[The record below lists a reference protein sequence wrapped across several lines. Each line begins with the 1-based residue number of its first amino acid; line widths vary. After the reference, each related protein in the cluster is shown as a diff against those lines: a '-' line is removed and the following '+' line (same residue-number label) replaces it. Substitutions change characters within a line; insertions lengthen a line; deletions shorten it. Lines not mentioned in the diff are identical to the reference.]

1 MYVITGA
8 TGHTGKTA
16 TDKLLATGAKV
27 RVIGRDAKRLEQFAR
42 QGAEAVVADMT
53 DASALERAFSGARA
67 VYAVMPPDISAPDV
81 RAYQEKVTDS
91 LAAAIRNNGIAY
103 AVALSSTGAD
113 KTYGTG
119 PVLGVHGLEK
129 KLEAIAGLNA
139 LSLRCGYFME
149 NLLPQIGIIQSLG
162 FMAGPVRAD
171 VPLPMIATSDIG
183 AVAAESLAKLDFVGK
198 QTRELLGARH
208 VTYTEAAKIIGNAIG
223 KPDLTYRQLPGSVLK
238 PAMMQ
243 MGMSSNMVDLLLEMS
258 EALNTGHMKSEEP
271 RSARNTTATTLE
283 TFVAEVFAPA
293 YRGKAAGA
301 STA

>member
-8 TGHTGKTA
+8 TGHTGKVA
-16 TDKLLATGAKV
+16 TEKLLATGAKV
-27 RVIGRDAKRLEQFAR
+27 RVIGRDAKRLEQFSR
-42 QGAEAVVADMT
+42 QGAEAVVAEMT
-53 DASALERAFSGARA
+53 DSAALGRAFSGARA
-67 VYAVMPPDISAPDV
+67 VYAVMPPNASAPDV
-81 RAYQEKVTDS
+81 RAYQEQVTDS
-91 LAAAIRNNGIAY
+91 LAAAIQNNGIAY

-119 PVLGVHGLEK
+119 PVMGVHGLEK
-129 KLEAIAGLNA
+129 KLEAIDGLNA

-149 NLLPQIGIIQSLG
+149 NLLPQVGIIQSLG
-162 FMAGPVRAD
+162 FMAGPVRPD
-171 VPLPMIATSDIG
+171 VPLPMISTSDIG
-183 AVAAESLAKLDFVGK
+183 TVAAESLAKLDFIGK

-208 VTYTEAAKIIGNAIG
+208 VTYTEAAKIIGVAIG
-223 KPDLTYRQLPGSVLK
+223 KPDLIYRQVPTSVLK

-258 EALNTGHMKSEEP
+258 DALNTGHMKSQEP

-301 STA
+301 

>member
-8 TGHTGKTA
+8 TGNTGRA
-16 TDKLLATGAKV
+16 AAEKLLASGAKV
-27 RVIGRDAKRLEQFAR
+27 RVIGRDAKRLERFSR
-42 QGAEAVVADMT
+42 EGAEAVVADMT
-53 DASALERAFSGARA
+53 DAAALEKAFSGARA
-67 VYAVMPPDISAPDV
+67 VYVMIPPNLSAQDV
-81 RAYQEKVTDS
+81 RAYQERVTDS

-103 AVALSSTGAD
+103 AIALSSTGAD

-119 PVLGVHGLEK
+119 PVMGVHGLEK
-129 KLEAIAGLNA
+129 KLESIDGLNA

-162 FMAGPVRAD
+162 FMAGPIRAD

-183 AVAAESLAKLDFVGK
+183 EAAAESLAKLDFVGK

-208 VTYTEAAKIIGNAIG
+208 VTYTEAAKIIGAAIG
-223 KPDLTYRQLPGSVLK
+223 KPDLAYRQVPASVLK

-243 MGMSSNMVDLLLEMS
+243 MGMSSNMVDLILEMS
-258 EALNTGHMKSEEP
+258 DALNTGHMKSEEP

-301 STA
+301 

>member
-8 TGHTGKTA
+8 TGNTGSVA
-16 TDKLLATGAKV
+16 AEKLLASGTKI
-27 RVIGRDAKRLEQFAR
+27 RVIGRDAKRLERFSQ

-53 DASALERAFSGARA
+53 DAAALDKAFSGARA
-67 VYAVMPPDISAPDV
+67 VYAVMPPNLSAPDV
-81 RAYQEKVTDS
+81 RAYQERVTDS

-119 PVLGVHGLEK
+119 PVMGVHGLEK
-129 KLEAIAGLNA
+129 KLGMIDGLNS

-149 NLLPQIGIIQSLG
+149 NLLPQVGIIQSLG
-162 FMAGPVRAD
+162 FMAGPVRPD
-171 VPLPMIATSDIG
+171 VPLPMIATRDIG
-183 AVAAESLAKLDFVGK
+183 EVAAESLAKLDFAGK

-208 VTYTEAAKIIGNAIG
+208 VTYTEAAKIIGAAIG
-223 KPDLTYRQLPGSVLK
+223 KPDLTYRQVPASVLK

-258 EALNTGHMKSEEP
+258 DALNTGHMKSQEP

-283 TFVAEVFAPA
+283 IFVAEVFVPA

-301 STA
+301 

>member
-8 TGHTGKTA
+8 TGHTGGVA
-16 TDKLLATGAKV
+16 AEKLLASGAKV
-27 RVIGRDAKRLEQFAR
+27 RVIGRDAKKLERFSK
-42 QGAEAVVADMT
+42 QGAEAVVADIT
-53 DASALERAFSGARA
+53 DAGALEKAFAGARA
-67 VYAVMPPDISAPDV
+67 VYAVMPPNLTAEDV

-91 LAAAIRNNGIAY
+91 LASAIRNNGIGY

-119 PVLGVHGLEK
+119 PVLGVHSLEK
-129 KLEAIAGLNA
+129 KLEAISGLNT

-149 NLLPQIGIIQSLG
+149 NLLPQVGIIQSMG
-162 FMAGPVRAD
+162 FMAGPVRPD
-171 VPLPMIATSDIG
+171 VPLPMISTSDIG
-183 AVAAESLAKLDFVGK
+183 EFAAESLAKLDFVGM

-208 VTYTEAAKIIGNAIG
+208 VPYTEAAKIIGAAIG
-223 KPDLTYRQLPGSVLK
+223 KPDLVYRQVPGSVLK
-238 PAMMQ
+238 PPMMQ

-258 EALNTGHMKSEEP
+258 EALNTGHMKSQEP

-301 STA
+301 

>member
-8 TGHTGKTA
+8 TGHTGGVA
-16 TDKLLATGAKV
+16 AEKLLASGAKV
-27 RVIGRDAKRLEQFAR
+27 RVIGRDAKKLERFSK
-42 QGAEAVVADMT
+42 QGAEAVVADIT
-53 DASALERAFSGARA
+53 DAGALEKAFGGACA
-67 VYAVMPPDISAPDV
+67 VYAVMPPNLTAEDV

-91 LAAAIRNNGIAY
+91 LASAIRNNGIGY

-119 PVLGVHGLEK
+119 PVLGVHSLEK
-129 KLEAIAGLNA
+129 KLEAISGLNT

-149 NLLPQIGIIQSLG
+149 NLLPQVGIIQSMG
-162 FMAGPVRAD
+162 FMAGPVRPD
-171 VPLPMIATSDIG
+171 VPLPMISTSDIG
-183 AVAAESLAKLDFVGK
+183 EFAAESLAKLDFVGM

-208 VTYTEAAKIIGNAIG
+208 VPYTEAAKIIGAAIG
-223 KPDLTYRQLPGSVLK
+223 KPDLVYRQVPGSVLK
-238 PAMMQ
+238 PPMMQ

-258 EALNTGHMKSEEP
+258 EALNTGHMKSQEP

-301 STA
+301 

>member
-1 MYVITGA
+1 MFVITGA
-8 TGHTGKTA
+8 TGHTGSEA
-16 TDKLLATGAKV
+16 AEKLLASGAKV
-27 RVIGRDAKRLEQFAR
+27 RVIGRDAKRLERFSR
-42 QGAEAVVADMT
+42 KGAEAVVADMT
-53 DASALERAFSGARA
+53 DAAALEKAFSGARA
-67 VYAVMPPDISAPDV
+67 IYAIIPPNISSPDV
-81 RAYQEKVTDS
+81 RAFQEQVTDS
-91 LAAAIRNNGIAY
+91 LTAAIRNSGVAY

-129 KLEAIAGLNA
+129 KLESIDGLSA

-162 FMAGPVRAD
+162 FMAGPVRPD

-208 VTYTEAAKIIGNAIG
+208 VTYIEAAKIIGAAIG
-223 KPDLTYRQLPGSVLK
+223 KPDLAYRQVPASVLK

-243 MGMSSNMVDLLLEMS
+243 MGMSSNMVDLLLEMTD
-258 EALNTGHMKSEEP
+258 ALNTGHMKSQEP

-301 STA
+301 

>member
-1 MYVITGA
+1 MYIITGA
-8 TGHTGKTA
+8 TGHTGSIVA
-16 TDKLLATGAKV
+16 EKLLATGAKV
-27 RVIGRDAKRLEQFAR
+27 RVIGREAKRLERFSRA
-42 QGAEAVVADMT
+42 GAEAVVADMT
-53 DASALERAFSGARA
+53 DAAALEAAFSGARA
-67 VYAVMPPDISAPDV
+67 VYAVMPPNLSAPDV
-81 RAYQEKVTDS
+81 RAYQERLTDS
-91 LAAAIRNNGIAY
+91 LASAIRNNGVGY
-103 AVALSSTGAD
+103 VVALSSTGAD

-119 PVLGVHGLEK
+119 PVLGVHSLEK
-129 KLEAIAGLNA
+129 KLESIDGLNT

-183 AVAAESLAKLDFVGK
+183 DVAAESLAKLDFVGM

-208 VTYTEAAKIIGNAIG
+208 VTYTEAAKIIGTAIG
-223 KPDLTYRQLPGSVLK
+223 KPDLAYRQLPASVLK

-243 MGMSSNMVDLLLEMS
+243 MGMSSNMADLLLEMS
-258 EALNTGHMKSEEP
+258 EALNTGHMKSQEP

-283 TFVAEVFAPA
+283 TYVAEVFAPA

-301 STA
+301 

>member
-8 TGHTGKTA
+8 AGNTGSA
-16 TDKLLATGAKV
+16 AAEKLLASGAKV
-27 RVIGRDAKRLEQFAR
+27 RVIGRDAKRLERFSR
-42 QGAEAVVADMT
+42 QGAEAVVAEMT
-53 DASALERAFSGARA
+53 DAAALEKAFSGARA
-67 VYAVMPPDISAPDV
+67 VYAIMPPNISAPDV
-81 RAYQEKVTDS
+81 RAYQERVTDS

-103 AVALSSTGAD
+103 AVALSSIGAD

-119 PVLGVHGLEK
+119 PVMGVHGLEK
-129 KLEAIAGLNA
+129 KLESIDGLHA

-162 FMAGPVRAD
+162 FMAGPIRAD

-183 AVAAESLAKLDFVGK
+183 AAAADALTKLDFVGK

-208 VTYTEAAKIIGNAIG
+208 VTYMEAAKIVGAAIG
-223 KPDLTYRQLPGSVLK
+223 KPDLAYRQVPASVLK

-258 EALNTGHMKSEEP
+258 EALNTGHMKSLEP
-271 RSARNTTATTLE
+271 RSSRNTTATTLE

-301 STA
+301 

>member
-8 TGHTGKTA
+8 TGHTGSVA
-16 TDKLLATGAKV
+16 AEKLLATRAKV
-27 RVIGRDAKRLEQFAR
+27 RVIGRDAKRLERFSRA
-42 QGAEAVVADMT
+42 GAEAVVADMT
-53 DASALERAFSGARA
+53 DAAALEAAFSGARV
-67 VYAVMPPDISAPDV
+67 VYAVMPPNISAPDV
-81 RAYQEKVTDS
+81 RAYQERVTDS
-91 LAAAIRNNGIAY
+91 LASAMRSNGVAY
-103 AVALSSTGAD
+103 VVAVSSTGAD
-113 KTYGTG
+113 KTFGTG
-119 PVLGVHGLEK
+119 PVLGVHSLEK
-129 KLEAIAGLNA
+129 KLESIDGLNA

-162 FMAGPVRAD
+162 FMAGPIRAD

-183 AVAAESLAKLDFVGK
+183 DVAAESLAKLDFVGK

-208 VTYTEAAKIIGNAIG
+208 VTCAEAAKIIGAAIG
-223 KPDLTYRQLPGSVLK
+223 KPDLAYRQVPSSVLK

-243 MGMSSNMVDLLLEMS
+243 MGMSSDMVDLLMEMS
-258 EALNTGHMKSEEP
+258 EALNTGHMKSQET

-301 STA
+301 

>member
-27 RVIGRDAKRLEQFAR
+27 RVIGRDTKRLDQFAR

-67 VYAVMPPDISAPDV
+67 VYAVMPPNVSAPDV
-81 RAYQEKVTDS
+81 RAYQEQVTDS
-91 LAAAIRNNGIAY
+91 LAAAIRKNGIAY

-208 VTYTEAAKIIGNAIG
+208 VTYTEVAKIIGTAIG
-223 KPDLTYRQLPGSVLK
+223 KPDLAYRQVPASVLK
-238 PAMMQ
+238 PPMMQ

-258 EALNTGHMKSEEP
+258 DALNTGHMKSQEP

-301 STA
+301 

>member
-1 MYVITGA
+1 MHVITGA
-8 TGHTGKTA
+8 TGHTGSIA
-16 TDKLLATGAKV
+16 AEKLLATGAKV
-27 RVIGRDAKRLEQFAR
+27 RVIGRDAKRLERFSRA
-42 QGAEAVVADMT
+42 GAEAVVADMT
-53 DASALERAFSGARA
+53 DAAALEKALSGARA
-67 VYAVMPPDISAPDV
+67 VYAVMPPNVPAADV
-81 RAYQEKVTDS
+81 RAYQEQVTDS
-91 LAAAIRNNGIAY
+91 LASAIRNSGIAY

-119 PVLGVHGLEK
+119 PVLGVHSLEK
-129 KLEAIAGLNA
+129 KLESIAGLNT

-183 AVAAESLAKLDFVGK
+183 DFVAESLAKLDFVGM

-208 VTYTEAAKIIGNAIG
+208 VTYTEAAKIIGAAIG
-223 KPDLTYRQLPGSVLK
+223 KPDLSYRQLPASVLK
-238 PAMMQ
+238 QPMMQ

-258 EALNTGHMKSEEP
+258 EALNTGHMKSQEP
-271 RSARNTTATTLE
+271 RSGRNTTATTLE
-283 TFVAEVFAPA
+283 TFVAEVLAPA

-301 STA
+301 

>member
-16 TDKLLATGAKV
+16 TEKLLATGAKV
-27 RVIGRDAKRLEQFAR
+27 RVIGRDAKRLEQLSR

-67 VYAVMPPDISAPDV
+67 VYAVMPPNISAPEV
-81 RAYQEKVTDS
+81 RAYQEQVTDS

-129 KLEAIAGLNA
+129 KLEAIDGLNA

-183 AVAAESLAKLDFVGK
+183 AAAAESLAKLDFVGK

-208 VTYTEAAKIIGNAIG
+208 VSYTEVAKIIGTAIG
-223 KPDLTYRQLPGSVLK
+223 KPDLTYRQVPASVLK
-238 PAMMQ
+238 PPMMQ

-258 EALNTGHMKSEEP
+258 DALNTGHMKSQEP

-301 STA
+301 

>member
-8 TGHTGKTA
+8 TGHTGSIA
-16 TDKLLATGAKV
+16 AEKLLGTGAKV
-27 RVIGRDAKRLEQFAR
+27 RVIGRDAKRLERFSRA
-42 QGAEAVVADMT
+42 GAEAVVADMI
-53 DASALERAFSGARA
+53 DAAALAKAFSGARA
-67 VYAVMPPDISAPDV
+67 VYAVMPPNISAPDV
-81 RAYQEKVTDS
+81 HAYQERVTDS
-91 LAAAIRNNGIAY
+91 LASAIRSNGVAY
-103 AVALSSTGAD
+103 AVAVSSTGAD
-113 KTYGTG
+113 KTFGTG
-119 PVLGVHGLEK
+119 PVLGVHSLEK
-129 KLEAIAGLNA
+129 KLESISGLNT

-183 AVAAESLAKLDFVGK
+183 DVAAESLAKLDFAGM

-208 VTYTEAAKIIGNAIG
+208 VTCTEAAKIIGTAIG
-223 KPDLTYRQLPGSVLK
+223 KPDLTYRQVPASVLK

-243 MGMSSNMVDLLLEMS
+243 MGMSSDMVDLLMEMS
-258 EALNTGHMKSEEP
+258 EALNTGHMKSQEP

-301 STA
+301 